1 MTERHHPAD
10 LFELLA
16 MQAAGRPIPQPP
28 PIAGRVFTQHV
39 DPKDET
45 DPHAEAW
52 AQSQEDGGTWMSRRS
67 SGPAY

>member
-28 PIAGRVFTQHV
+28 PIAGRVFTQ
-39 DPKDET
+39 DMTAKDET

>member
-1 MTERHHPAD
+1 VTERHHPAD
-10 LFELLA
+10 PFELLCW
-16 MQAAGRPIPQPP
+16 QAAGHAIPKPP

>member
-1 MTERHHPAD
+1 MRNHPAD
-10 LFELLA
+10 PFELLCW
-16 MQAAGRPIPQPP
+16 QAAGHAIPKPP
-28 PIAGRVFTQHV
+28 PIAGRVFTQHM

-52 AQSQEDGGTWMSRRS
+52 AQSQEDGGAWMSRRS